1 VWSARL
7 DAGVPRVTALDDRW
21 RSAAGGPDE
30 AVRSAIRGA
39 TVEQAL
45 EELLA
50 AVGVLD
56 PGDGRRR

>member
-1 VWSARL
+1 
-7 DAGVPRVTALDDRW
+7 VTALDDRW